1 MWTRKEL
8 KDRAKQRFHANYWK
22 CILVAL
28 LAGLLGGG
36 VGVGTGSNRV
46 YKDFRELYDS
56 TEEEVVEDDKEDRY
70 AKWDEYKEEYSEDGE
85 EEWDDFDLKL
95 DDGETETEQGI
106 FEEAAAGKFG
116 DTILVMSFLFAVFA
130 LVFIIAGMVMVI
142 LIPLEV
148 FLLNP
153 LEVGIKRFFVQNL
166 KEMANIREICY
177 AFDHSYLNCV
187 KTLFFRDLYIFL
199 WSLLLVI
206 PGIIKAY
213 EYRMIPYILGENPSI
228 SRAEAFAMSSS
239 MMQGNKWKTFVLD
252 LSFVGWYILN
262 GLSLGILGIFYLNPY
277 VNQTSA
283 ALYLRL
289 KGLPGTAKQ
298 TESVPYQM

>member
-1 MWTRKEL
+1 MKSSQEDINMWTRKEL

-177 AFDHSYLNCV
+177 AFDHSYLNI
-187 KTLFFRDLYIFL
+187 LLYIHP
-199 WSLLLVI
+199 I
-206 PGIIKAY
+206 
-213 EYRMIPYILGENPSI
+213 
-228 SRAEAFAMSSS
+228 
-239 MMQGNKWKTFVLD
+239 
-252 LSFVGWYILN
+252 
-262 GLSLGILGIFYLNPY
+262 
-277 VNQTSA
+277 
-283 ALYLRL
+283 
-289 KGLPGTAKQ
+289 
-298 TESVPYQM
+298 

>member
-8 KDRAKQRFHANYWK
+8 KDKAKQRFRANYWK

-36 VGVGTGSNRV
+36 VGVGTGSSTV

-56 TEEEVVEDDKEDRY
+56 AEEEIVEDDKEDDY
-70 AKWDEYKEEYSEDGE
+70 DGFDDYEE
-85 EEWDDFDLKL
+85 L
-95 DDGETETEQGI
+95 DDYDLALDDRDAEPDQGI
-106 FEEAAAGKFG
+106 FEDAAAGKFG
-116 DTILVMSFLFAVFA
+116 DAILVMAFLFTVFA
-130 LVFIIAGMVMVI
+130 VVFMIAVMVMII

-153 LEVGIKRFFVQNL
+153 LEVGIKRFYLQNL
-166 KEMANIREICY
+166 KEETNIKEICY

-213 EYRMIPYILGENPSI
+213 EYRMIPYIVGENPGI
-228 SRAEAFAMSSS
+228 SRAQAFAISSS
-239 MMQGNKWKTFVLD
+239 MMQGNKWKAFVLD
-252 LSFVGWYILN
+252 LSFLGWYILN
-262 GLSLGILGIFYLNPY
+262 GLTLGILGIFYLNPY
-277 VNQTSA
+277 VNQTDA
-283 ALYLRL
+283 ALYQRL
-289 KGLPGTAKQ
+289 KGLQAAAKQ
-298 TESVPYQM
+298 PEGIPYQM

>member
-8 KDRAKQRFHANYWK
+8 KDKAKQRFRVNYWK

-36 VGVGTGSNRV
+36 VGVGTGSGRV
-46 YKDFRELYDS
+46 YKDFQELYDS
-56 TEEEVVEDDKEDRY
+56 AEEEVVKDDYDGWEDYDYDGWEDY
-70 AKWDEYKEEYSEDGE
+70 
-85 EEWDDFDLKL
+85 DLAL
-95 DDGETETEQGI
+95 DDRDAEPEQGI

-116 DTILVMSFLFAVFA
+116 DAMLVMAFLFAVFA
-130 LVFIIAGMVMVI
+130 LVFMIAVMVMII

-153 LEVGIKRFFVQNL
+153 LEVGIKRFFLQNL
-166 KEMANIREICY
+166 KEEANIKEICY

-199 WSLLLVI
+199 WSLLFVI

-213 EYRMIPYILGENPSI
+213 EYRMIPYIVGENPGI
-228 SRAEAFAMSSS
+228 SRAEAFAISSS
-239 MMQGNKWKTFVLD
+239 MMQGNKWKAFVLD
-252 LSFVGWYILN
+252 LSFLGWYILN
-262 GLSLGILGIFYLNPY
+262 GLTLGILGIFYLNPY
-277 VNQTSA
+277 VNQTDA

-289 KGLPGTAKQ
+289 KGLQMAAKQ
-298 TESVPYQM
+298 PEGIPYQR